1 MKKILKLS
9 NFIHTVYGGGGDRLR
24 DSHPLNKKV
33 REKRFI
39 SSPMLG
45 GEK

>member
-9 NFIHTVYGGGGDRLR
+9 KINHTVYGGGGYLLEV
-24 DSHPLNKKV
+24 SHPINKKV

-39 SSPMLG
+39 SSPILG